1 MATKSPKS
9 VDKHVGVRLRRQR
22 HARGL
27 SQQELAHLVGISFQQ
42 IQKYESGTNRV
53 SASRLQQFADALK
66 VTPVFFFDE
75 APAAVI
81 KDPKRISIIE
91 QFVSTREGATLS
103 RAFMKIADKSIRRG
117 IVRLVER
124 IAGR

>member
-75 APAAVI
+75 APAEVI
-81 KDPKRISIIE
+81 KDSKRISIIE

>member
-9 VDKHVGVRLRRQR
+9 VDKHVGLRLRQQR

-27 SQQELAHLVGISFQQ
+27 SQQELADLVGISFQQ

-53 SASRLQQFADALK
+53 SASRLQQFADALQ
-66 VTPVFFFDE
+66 VRPVFFFDRT
-75 APAAVI
+75 PAAI
-81 KDPKRISIIE
+81 AKNRKGIATIE
-91 QFVSTREGATLS
+91 QFVSTREGTDLS
-103 RAFMKIADKSIRRG
+103 QAFMKIADKSIRRG
-117 IVRLVER
+117 IVKLVER